1 MNTLLQW
8 FVTSSVLIL
17 AVLALRRLLGGR
29 ISPRVKYAL
38 WAVVLL
44 RLLVPFQIPMPNLP
58 TAADLTPEPTS
69 LTQTTIPILPS
80 SYSMEE
86 VEAGQAP
93 NLYLNDQGQV
103 HTANSTGTVKPS
115 ADGQRAVFSLVWL
128 SPAQLLLGLW
138 GAGAVLLAVVLL
150 GSNLRFYAKLRRRR
164 APLDLDDCPLPV
176 YTVESLPSPCL
187 FGLFRPCIYLTPQ
200 LTLDSPTRAHVLAHE
215 LTHYRQKDHIW
226 SALRCL
232 ALALHWYNPLVW
244 LAVALSK
251 RDGEL
256 SCDAGAV
263 KALGNEERIPY
274 GRTLVSLVAQRSLR
288 PADLLSC
295 STSMVEGKG
304 SIQERIAQLV
314 KHPEAKKTALFAL
327 VALVALAAVFTF
339 GSSQADDYQTYRN
352 QLQDTQSIHYSAP
365 PISSMAYP
373 DPITDSDL
381 LEEAQEILSRA
392 EKLTAPVDTDWK
404 EEVFSASTVSLNTET
419 GQFSYYLCTFDGR
432 DYLVS
437 PAQLDA
443 ENYTPVAVF
452 SGDAGAVETALADL
466 ARQQSERSAST
477 WRVEYPEFKNQL
489 TELFLSVEECV
500 LLNQSEDYDMEEWLT
515 KYTSFYEIVHGV
527 PWWLEDAP
535 EGWYARAM
543 DAGSWYS
550 IVIPDSI
557 VSQVQAI
564 CQEQAQ
570 YPSLDDISSAL
581 SNTDVIQYSAMSAT
595 DFRVGI
601 DDPEVIKQ
609 ITDLLLNESL
619 NVPNPGRVTIGQE
632 LGVLTI
638 PVDEQRN
645 LTICLQEVEEGCL
658 LSCAWTGSMWS
669 FDSDTLPVLWVLP
682 SGTAYEIYS
691 IYENWYAD
699 QPQTASAP
707 SLDWTDEQAFDQ
719 LAPGDEIVGTN
730 PVVVPSGGADFTY
743 LINYTR
749 TGLTLEFGLRSE
761 DGTEYLQ
768 RVVGGDLS
776 GTIPNIP
783 AGSYTPFVRNTGD
796 YTRYSIYGDDSQ
808 DYNAT
813 GTLVFLLETPP
824 SSASYPADVDA
835 LRTMSNLQA
844 SDIQTIIFIGAPAAD
859 SWIQSLDKTA
869 LAGLIR
875 QASKQPLLASSEYP
889 NDEAGLD
896 YALWSLELRLSSGQ
910 TLTLMAGR
918 EKNVVSLTETTRLTN
933 CAELYDLIREG
944 VDSGQ
949 QIAVTDQA
957 VLDTMAQVLEK
968 ELEKARAL
976 PEISDLGAVYQSAQL
991 TSLHRLASFDNLVDG
1006 STVNI
1011 YGYDFGFV
1019 LDDLLHAPWAGGPWV
1034 DGQLRYHPDMGYQHL
1049 ITVEQNG
1056 KVAQY
1061 VTTTNDFPLDP
1072 ESYASHTQSQ
1082 LSLGEYA
1089 ALLLGLKG

>member
-38 WAVVLL
+38 WGVVLL

-115 ADGQRAVFSLVWL
+115 ADGQRAVFSPVWL
-128 SPAQLLLGLW
+128 SPAQLLLGVW
-138 GAGAVLLAVVLL
+138 GAGAVILTLVLL
-150 GSNLRFYAKLRRRR
+150 GSNLRFSAKLRRRR
-164 APLDLDDCPLPV
+164 TSLDLDDCPLPV

-263 KALGNEERIPY
+263 KALGDEARIPY

-288 PADLLSC
+288 PEDLLSC

-314 KHPEAKKTALFAL
+314 KHPKAKKTALAAAVVL
-327 VALVALAAVFTF
+327 LALAAVFTF
-339 GSSQADDYQTYRN
+339 GGSQN
-352 QLQDTQSIHYSAP
+352 QPEDVSQDGDASYWDQVQSAQSIQYSP
-365 PISSMAYP
+365 PLYSSAAFP
-373 DPITDSDL
+373 DAIADADL
-381 LEEAQEILSRA
+381 LEEAKTLLSQA
-392 EKLTAPVDTDWK
+392 KAPDSSTLDADWT
-404 EEVFSASTVSLNTET
+404 EPLFSASTIALVNPDNSM
-419 GQFSYYLCTFDGR
+419 SRYYLCTLDGR

-443 ENYTPVAVF
+443 EKYTPVAVF

-466 ARQQSERSAST
+466 ARQQSERNAST

-527 PWWLEDAP
+527 PWWLEDTP

-543 DAGSWYS
+543 DAGSWYT

-564 CQEQAQ
+564 CEEQARYPEQDFFYSVLYHADTVRVPVEPGTWDQIKDQETVSALANLFLENLTVPTSNWQPERVSAKDQ
-570 YPSLDDISSAL
+570 YPFTFITPGSQWVEFYLSETEDGYLLALGRSDGVWESA
-581 SNTDVIQYSAMSAT
+581 
-595 DFRVGI
+595 
-601 DDPEVIKQ
+601 
-609 ITDLLLNESL
+609 
-619 NVPNPGRVTIGQE
+619 
-632 LGVLTI
+632 
-638 PVDEQRN
+638 
-645 LTICLQEVEEGCL
+645 
-658 LSCAWTGSMWS
+658 
-669 FDSDTLPVLWVLP
+669 LPVLARISKDTMQQITQTVETWRE
-682 SGTAYEIYS
+682 T
-691 IYENWYAD
+691 
-699 QPQTASAP
+699 QP
-707 SLDWTDEQAFDQ
+707 
-719 LAPGDEIVGTN
+719 G
-730 PVVVPSGGADFTY
+730 
-743 LINYTR
+743 
-749 TGLTLEFGLRSE
+749 
-761 DGTEYLQ
+761 
-768 RVVGGDLS
+768 
-776 GTIPNIP
+776 
-783 AGSYTPFVRNTGD
+783 
-796 YTRYSIYGDDSQ
+796 
-808 DYNAT
+808 
-813 GTLVFLLETPP
+813 
-824 SSASYPADVDA
+824 SASYPANVDT
-835 LRTMSNLQA
+835 LRTMANLQA
-844 SDIQTIIFIGAPAAD
+844 SDIQTITFVGAPAVD
-859 SWIQSLDKTA
+859 SWVQSLDKTA
-869 LAGLIR
+869 LAELIR

-918 EKNVVSLTETTRLTN
+918 EKNVVSLTETARLTN

-957 VLDTMAQVLEK
+957 LLDTMEQVLEE
-968 ELEKARAL
+968 ELKKARTL
-976 PEISDLGAVYQSAQL
+976 PETSDLGAVYQSAQL

-1019 LDDLLHAPWAGGPWV
+1019 LDDLFHAPWAGGPWV

-1061 VTTTNDFPLDP
+1061 VTTTSDFPLDP

>member
-17 AVLALRRLLGGR
+17 AVLVLRRLLGGR

-69 LTQTTIPILPS
+69 LSQTTIPILPS

-86 VEAGQAP
+86 VAAGQAP
-93 NLYLNDQGQV
+93 NLYLNAQGQF
-103 HTANSTGTVKPS
+103 HTANNAGTVKPS

-128 SPAQLLLGLW
+128 SPAQLLLGVW
-138 GAGAVLLAVVLL
+138 GAGAVILALVLL

-164 APLDLDDCPLPV
+164 ASLDLDDYPLPV

-263 KALGNEERIPY
+263 KTLGEEARIPY

-288 PADLLSC
+288 PGDLLSC
-295 STSMVEGKG
+295 STSMSEGKG

-314 KHPEAKKTALFAL
+314 KRPQTKKAALAAAVVL
-327 VALVALAAVFTF
+327 LALAAVFTF
-339 GSSQADDYQTYRN
+339 GGSQNSQPEDAN
-352 QLQDTQSIHYSAP
+352 QDGDTSYWDQVENAQSIRYSP
-365 PISSMAYP
+365 PLYSSAAFP
-373 DPITDSDL
+373 DAIADADL
-381 LEEAQEILSRA
+381 LEEAKTLLSQA
-392 EKLTAPVDTDWK
+392 KAPDSSTLDADWT
-404 EEVFSASTVSLNTET
+404 EQLFSASTIALVNSDN
-419 GQFSYYLCTFDGR
+419 SMSRYYLCTLDGR

-443 ENYTPVAVF
+443 EKYTPVAVF
-452 SGDAGAVETALADL
+452 SGDAGAVEIALADL
-466 ARQQSERSAST
+466 ARQQNERSAST

-489 TELFLSVEECV
+489 TQLFLGVEECV

-515 KYTSFYEIVHGV
+515 KYTSFYEIIHGV

-543 DAGSWYS
+543 DAGSWYT

-564 CQEQAQ
+564 CEEQARYPEQDFFYSVLYHADTVRVPVEPGAWDQIKDQETVSTLANLFLENLTVPTSNWQPERVSAKDQ
-570 YPSLDDISSAL
+570 YPFTFITPGSQWVEFYLSETEDGYLLALGRSDGVWESA
-581 SNTDVIQYSAMSAT
+581 
-595 DFRVGI
+595 
-601 DDPEVIKQ
+601 
-609 ITDLLLNESL
+609 
-619 NVPNPGRVTIGQE
+619 
-632 LGVLTI
+632 
-638 PVDEQRN
+638 
-645 LTICLQEVEEGCL
+645 
-658 LSCAWTGSMWS
+658 
-669 FDSDTLPVLWVLP
+669 LPVLARISKDTMQQITQTVETWRE
-682 SGTAYEIYS
+682 T
-691 IYENWYAD
+691 
-699 QPQTASAP
+699 QP
-707 SLDWTDEQAFDQ
+707 
-719 LAPGDEIVGTN
+719 G
-730 PVVVPSGGADFTY
+730 
-743 LINYTR
+743 
-749 TGLTLEFGLRSE
+749 
-761 DGTEYLQ
+761 
-768 RVVGGDLS
+768 
-776 GTIPNIP
+776 
-783 AGSYTPFVRNTGD
+783 
-796 YTRYSIYGDDSQ
+796 
-808 DYNAT
+808 
-813 GTLVFLLETPP
+813 
-824 SSASYPADVDA
+824 SASYPANVDT
-835 LRTMSNLQA
+835 LRTMANLQA
-844 SDIQTIIFIGAPAAD
+844 SDIQTITFIGAPAAD
-859 SWIQSLDKTA
+859 SWVQSLDKTA
-869 LAGLIR
+869 LAELIR
-875 QASKQPLLASSEYP
+875 QASKQQLLASSDYP

-918 EKNVVSLTETTRLTN
+918 EKNVVSLTETARLTN
-933 CAELYDLIREG
+933 CTELYDLIREG

-957 VLDTMAQVLEK
+957 VLDTMEQVLEK

-976 PEISDLGAVYQSAQL
+976 PDPSNFGMIYQSAQL

-1019 LDDLLHAPWAGGPWV
+1019 LDDLSHAPWAGGPWV

-1061 VTTTNDFPLDP
+1061 VTVTNDFPLDP
-1072 ESYASHTQSQ
+1072 ESYVSHTDSQ

-1089 ALLLGLKG
+1089 ALQLGLKG